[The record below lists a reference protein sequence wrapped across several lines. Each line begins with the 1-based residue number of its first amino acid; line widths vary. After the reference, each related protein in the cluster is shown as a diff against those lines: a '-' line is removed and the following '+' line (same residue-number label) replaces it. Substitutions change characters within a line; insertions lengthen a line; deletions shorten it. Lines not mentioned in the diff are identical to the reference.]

1 MKKSYKSIFIV
12 SLFSVLVATNAASAA
27 GQLDPTFVAEILRE
41 RKNISMTKDHLSKIH
56 LLLAC
61 AKDESDL
68 TDVTLTKC
76 CVLAGVGDE
85 AACKQQT
92 LDIVAKSV
100 AVQAPNSGS
109 EILCG
114 QNMIRLE
121 FGQSRDDN
129 EFLFESK
136 ANYDMV
142 KDNIQGLD
150 GVEEFRHSD
159 TYVNINKGKVY
170 ECDNGSCTNGTTVEM
185 SAGHV
190 FKGQVIY
197 QQVRYRCDNN
207 EWKTVDTAAGVCG
220 ATTVE
225 YNNQSREDDEFLFSS
240 EQVYKDLNGSFK
252 QTKNGQ
258 VFECD
263 NSACQYGEVVTL
275 PAGHVFKGQVIANE
289 RSYKCRIEDFNDYWV
304 PLDRVVDSGI
314 QVKTACT
321 IDSKGVEST
330 EWNNNKKCVVK
341 SCQKGYDFIY
351 DKDGDKIGCK
361 EIKVNTPCQHD
372 WKHVKEAVYNADRI
386 CVPYACE
393 DGYTHQTDKNGKILS
408 ADCIEYTTVEDVVI
422 VGKQEGAPCSPEDL
436 ERQNATAGHYINN
449 GVEISCFAT
458 ACPSGAYLVKVD
470 GAEMGYCYHESACTG
485 YTKLNII
492 DGKYTDRQ
500 CVREKFEPLTVG
512 KVTTLGIPTIGQAPA
527 LSMST
532 FEPQAKSESQINADN
547 KRQEV
552 AQDIANIDAQAQAK
566 KDKILQEAAEDAER
580 ERLGLNLIEY
590 DKLKKARKELGESAP
605 AVDINSLDEA
615 TRKKLERVD
624 IDAQKDK
631 ERAIEKY
638 EKSVE
643 RDAERAERKAER
655 AAEKAERDAER
666 AAEQQKKQ
674 AGLDVLADAQK
685 RAAEK
690 KQAVAS
696 AQTSETTSGAS
707 QQSAPSQPAGY
718 SSDSEF
724 VVNDYSSHV
733 RCQTLISQGGGWV
746 EAGNK
751 CIKTTG
757 TPSSSTSSTAGVSS
771 AATTARQDRN
781 EQLKQQERAA
791 PAYEPTQS
799 ATKSAV
805 SESGVWTKVYEFE
818 RKISPDDVNTEA
830 MALEQRVISTARG
843 DYARENGV
851 TSGFYS
857 EVNVVDKKRTYNF
870 QDGIA
875 NFMFK
880 VELKISK

>member
-1 MKKSYKSIFIV
+1 MKKSYKSISIV
-12 SLFSVLVATNAASAA
+12 SLFSVLAATNAASAA
-27 GQLDPTFVAEILRE
+27 GQLDKSIVAQIIREKTIVTTTEKEIF
-41 RKNISMTKDHLSKIH
+41 T
-56 LLLAC
+56 LAKFTVC
-61 AKDESDL
+61 TNEEPNL
-68 TDVTLTKC
+68 DVINLTKC
-76 CVLAGVGDE
+76 CIASEMGDE
-85 AACKQQT
+85 ATCKQQT
-92 LDIVAKSV
+92 LDIVEKSTV
-100 AVQAPNSGS
+100 TPGANSGGK
-109 EILCG
+109 ILCG
-114 QNMIRLE
+114 QNMIRLA

-129 EFLFESK
+129 EFLFETKSD
-136 ANYDMV
+136 YDMV
-142 KDNIQGLD
+142 QGLGAD
-150 GVEEFRHSD
+150 EEYRHSD
-159 TYVNINKGKVY
+159 SYVKNKVY
-170 ECDNGSCTNGTTVEM
+170 ECDDESCNRGS
-185 SAGHV
+185 
-190 FKGQVIY
+190 
-197 QQVRYRCDNN
+197 
-207 EWKTVDTAAGVCG
+207 
-220 ATTVE
+220 
-225 YNNQSREDDEFLFSS
+225 
-240 EQVYKDLNGSFK
+240 
-252 QTKNGQ
+252 
-258 VFECD
+258 
-263 NSACQYGEVVTL
+263 VVTM
-275 PAGHVFKGQVIANE
+275 PAGHVFKGKTVSGSQMYMCDTAGVDDRWRTVKMIDAQKCPENQYNILSGKNFPAYRHTADGKTYVVWDSNLPNDFVNGCLESDEQSFEPYVTECNPGIEHAIRGIYNE
-289 RSYKCRIEDFNDYWV
+289 NGVCTLAECERGYIDKGNLCEQIIPNVTPCELTGEVWA
-304 PLDRVVDSGI
+304 G
-314 QVKTACT
+314 VKSAVYNE
-321 IDSKGVEST
+321 KLE
-330 EWNNNKKCVVK
+330 CVVK
-341 SCQKGYDFIY
+341 ECD
-351 DKDGDKIGCK
+351 
-361 EIKVNTPCQHD
+361 
-372 WKHVKEAVYNADRI
+372 ADSLPE
-386 CVPYACE
+386 VDE
-393 DGYTHQTDKNGKILS
+393 DGVVY
-408 ADCIEYTTVEDVVI
+408 CISGGYVLDEVVV
-422 VGKQEGAPCSPEDL
+422 VGKQGGAPCSPEDL
-436 ERQNATAGHYINN
+436 RAQNATAGRYVNN
-449 GVEISCFAT
+449 GVEMKCFAT
-458 ACPSGAYLVKVD
+458 ACPSGAYLVKVN
-470 GAEMGYCYHESACTG
+470 GVERGYCYHESACTG

-552 AQDIANIDAQAQAK
+552 VQDVADIDAKAQAK
-566 KDKILQEAAEDAER
+566 KQKILQEAAEDAER
-580 ERLGLNLIEY
+580 KKLGLNLIEY

-624 IDAQKDK
+624 IDAEKDK
-631 ERAIEKY
+631 ERAIENY

-655 AAEKAERDAER
+655 EAEKAERDAER

-791 PAYEPTQS
+791 PAYESTQS

-805 SESGVWTKVYEFE
+805 SESGAWIREYKIEKKVPRRDMVSGPLYRGMAQKSAINSAIADYRYENNTNFSPGVSVIGWSE
-818 RKISPDDVNTEA
+818 NYDDKTGVATYSFKIQ
-830 MALEQRVISTARG
+830 L
-843 DYARENGV
+843 
-851 TSGFYS
+851 
-857 EVNVVDKKRTYNF
+857 
-870 QDGIA
+870 
-875 NFMFK
+875 
-880 VELKISK
+880 